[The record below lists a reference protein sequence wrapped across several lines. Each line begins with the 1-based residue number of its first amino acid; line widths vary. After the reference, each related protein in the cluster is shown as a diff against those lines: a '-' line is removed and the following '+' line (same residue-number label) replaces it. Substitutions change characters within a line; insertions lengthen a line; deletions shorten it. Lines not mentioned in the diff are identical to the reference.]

1 MRKIIQR
8 SLVHRAIRSNAPL
21 EGLGAFCRVPLEAVV
36 RPLLFGNTQ
45 LPSNEFTEAVLDLHV
60 PWHGRLFPSVRVSVD
75 VVFTAMPL
83 EVATGPHELTNELR
97 PFHVTSTD
105 ISLVLRPGRFTSST
119 SPIMS

>member
-1 MRKIIQR
+1 M
-8 SLVHRAIRSNAPL
+8 LLPCAPL
-21 EGLGAFCRVPLEAVV
+21 EGCGAFCRVPLEAVV
-36 RPLLFGNTQ
+36 RLLLFGNTQ

-60 PWHGRLFPSVRVSVD
+60 PWHGRLFPSARVSVD

-83 EVATGPHELTNELR
+83 EVATGPHELTNEPR

>member
-1 MRKIIQR
+1 MIQR
-8 SLVHRAIRSNAPL
+8 SLVHRAVRSNAPL

-60 PWHGRLFPSVRVSVD
+60 PWHGRLFPSARVSVD

>member
-1 MRKIIQR
+1 MIQR
-8 SLVHRAIRSNAPL
+8 SLVHRAVRSNAPL

-60 PWHGRLFPSVRVSVD
+60 PWHGRLFPSARVSVD

-83 EVATGPHELTNELR
+83 EVATGR
-97 PFHVTSTD
+97 TS
-105 ISLVLRPGRFTSST
+105 SRMNSVRFT
-119 SPIMS
+119 